1 MPISF
6 HFIRRNAQIPAKK
19 IGGLRQ
25 TADRSEGIAGN
36 HDTDRRDAV
45 VAGLVELDRI
55 RIRRGRGERAAGE
68 LVEGIFAQCGI
79 VAEQNLVAGLDRKS
93 VV

>member
-1 MPISF
+1 MHKF
-6 HFIRRNAQIPAKK
+6 LQKK

-36 HDTDRRDAV
+36 HDADRRDAV

-68 LVEGIFAQCGI
+68 LVEGVFTQCG
-79 VAEQNLVAGLDRKS
+79 
-93 VV
+93 VVVEVGGQAVLGRQT